1 MIQRLYIRNYA
12 IIDEVD
18 ISFSKQLNIITGE
31 TGAGKSIILGA
42 LGLIMG
48 NRAETRVLKNQ
59 GKKCIIEAYFDILHY
74 DLKEFFEV
82 NDLDYDT
89 ELTIRREITPSGKS
103 RAFVN
108 DSPVK
113 LGILRNLSARLLD
126 LHQQF
131 DTLDIHSEDFQ
142 LQMIDAIARNKA
154 PLDIY
159 KELFKTYRKNKQ
171 ELNRLIE
178 EHQKSTQEMDF
189 VEFQLEE
196 LATADFEENE
206 QESLE
211 EELNI
216 LTNAEG
222 IKVALSKSFQIISED
237 ELAVIGQ
244 LQELSNEISNVA
256 KFHPKLQK
264 LLERYDGL
272 VLELQDVAE
281 EFESIAEDTEYDEER
296 IQAVGERL
304 DLLYRLQKKH
314 FVNSIA
320 ELLQIQA
327 NLQAKID
334 NYSNSTDA
342 MEKLEI
348 IIDKQEKE
356 LRKQAKV
363 LSKSRQDVIPFFEE
377 EIHKMLAQLNMK
389 HAVLKIEL
397 TTSEELTSTGTD
409 LIAFLFAANKGSRLN
424 YIRNVASGGE
434 MSRLALC
441 TKSLVADAITLP
453 TLIFDEIDTGVS
465 GDVALK
471 MGHILRDL
479 ANRHQVISIT
489 HTPQIAARANHH
501 YLVYKYVENDTT
513 ISTVKL
519 LEKKERINELAV
531 MLSGNPPSKS
541 ALDNARELIKL

>member
-1 MIQRLYIRNYA
+1 
-12 IIDEVD
+12 
-18 ISFSKQLNIITGE
+18 
-31 TGAGKSIILGA
+31 
-42 LGLIMG
+42 MG
-48 NRAETRVLKNQ
+48 NRAETRVLKNDN
-59 GKKCIIEAYFDILHY
+59 KKCIIEAHFDILHY
-74 DLKEFFEV
+74 ELRDFFSE

-103 RAFVN
+103 RAFIN
-108 DSPVK
+108 DSPSK
-113 LGILRNLSARLLD
+113 LGILKKLSARLLD

-142 LQMIDAIARNKA
+142 LQMIDAIARNKEN
-154 PLDIY
+154 LEIY
-159 KELFKTYRKNKQ
+159 KILFKSYQKNQ
-171 ELNRLIE
+171 RELNQLIE
-178 EHQKSTQEMDF
+178 THQKNMQEMDF
-189 VEFQLEE
+189 IEFQLNE
-196 LATADFEENE
+196 LASADFQKNE

-216 LTNAEG
+216 LNNAEG
-222 IKVALSKSFQIISED
+222 IKVTLNKSFQIISED
-237 ELAVIGQ
+237 ELAIVGQ

-264 LLERYDGL
+264 ALERYDGL
-272 VLELQDVAE
+272 VIELQDVSE
-281 EFESIAEDTEYDEER
+281 EFGQIAEDTEYDEAR
-296 IQAVGERL
+296 IQEVNERL

-314 FVNSIA
+314 FVNSID
-320 ELLQIQA
+320 ELLGIQT
-327 NLQAKID
+327 NLQEKVD
-334 NYSNSTDA
+334 NFSNSTEA

-348 IIDKQEKE
+348 VINKQEKE
-356 LRKQAKV
+356 LQEQAKI
-363 LSKSRQDVIPFFEE
+363 LSQSRQNVIPFFEE
-377 EIHKMLAQLNMK
+377 EIHKMLTQLNMK
-389 HAVLKIEL
+389 HAQLKIEMSP
-397 TTSEELTSTGTD
+397 SEELTSTGTD
-409 LIAFLFAANKGSRLN
+409 LIAFLFAANKGSRLD

-489 HTPQIAARANHH
+489 HTPQIASKANNH
-501 YLVYKYVENDTT
+501 YLVYKYVEGETT
-513 ISTVKL
+513 TSTVKL
-519 LEKKERINELAV
+519 LEKKERIHEIAV

-541 ALDNARELIKL
+541 ALSNAKELIKL

>member
-48 NRAETRVLKNQ
+48 NRAETRILKNQ
-59 GKKCIIEAYFDILHY
+59 EKKCIIEGRFDIQHY
-74 DLKEFFEV
+74 DLKDFFEHY
-82 NDLDYDT
+82 DLDYDIL
-89 ELTIRREITPSGKS
+89 LTIRREITPSGKS

-113 LGILRNLSARLLD
+113 LGILRKLTAQLLD

-131 DTLDIHSEDFQ
+131 DSLDINSEGFQ
-142 LQMIDAIARNKA
+142 LEMIDAIAQNKDQ
-154 PLDIY
+154 LVTY
-159 KELFKTYRKNKQ
+159 KKLFKAYRKNQKELEQLIDLYQKQ
-171 ELNRLIE
+171 
-178 EHQKSTQEMDF
+178 TQEMDF
-189 VEFQLEE
+189 IEFQLDE
-196 LATADFEENE
+196 LVTANFEPDE
-206 QESLE
+206 QKSLE
-211 EELNI
+211 DELSV

-222 IKVALSKSFQIISED
+222 IKVALGKAFQVICED
-237 ELAVIGQ
+237 EMAVIGQ
-244 LQELSNEISNVA
+244 LQELSNEIANVA

-264 LLERYDGL
+264 YLERYESI
-272 VLELQDVAE
+272 VIELQDIGE
-281 EFESIAEDTEYDEER
+281 EFGSIAEDTEYNEER
-296 IQAVGERL
+296 IQELSERL

-314 FVNSIA
+314 FVNSIE
-320 ELLQIQA
+320 ELLQIQET
-327 NLQAKID
+327 LQTKVD
-334 NYSNSTDA
+334 GFSNST
-342 MEKLEI
+342 EKIEYLELL
-348 IIDKQEKE
+348 IDNQENE
-356 LRKQAKV
+356 LQELANA
-363 LSKSRQDVIPFFEE
+363 LSQSRQAVVPFFEE

-389 HAVLKIEL
+389 HAQLKIEL
-397 TTSEELTSTGTD
+397 KSSEELTATGTD
-409 LIAFLFAANKGSRLN
+409 LIAFLFAANKGSRLDN
-424 YIRNVASGGE
+424 IRNVASGGE
-434 MSRLALC
+434 ISRLALC

-471 MGHILRDL
+471 MGHILREL

-501 YLVYKYVENDTT
+501 FLVYKFIDKDTT
-513 ISTVKL
+513 ISSVKL
-519 LEKKERINELAV
+519 LEEKERVNEIAV

-541 ALDNARELIKL
+541 ALDNAKELLKL

>member
-59 GKKCIIEAYFDILHY
+59 RKKCIIEAYFDILHY

-82 NDLDYDT
+82 NDLDYDA

-113 LGILRNLSARLLD
+113 LSILRNLSARLLD

-131 DTLDIHSEDFQ
+131 DTLDIHSENFQ
-142 LQMIDAIARNKA
+142 LEMIDAIARNKKL
-154 PLDIY
+154 LDIY
-159 KELFKTYRKNKQ
+159 KNLFKAYRKNKQ
-171 ELNRLIE
+171 ELNRLIK
-178 EHQKSTQEMDF
+178 EHQKNTKEIDF
-189 VEFQLEE
+189 IAFQLEE
-196 LATADFEENE
+196 LETADFEKDE

-211 EELNI
+211 EEFNI

-222 IKVALSKSFQIISED
+222 IKLALSKSFQIISED
-237 ELAVIGQ
+237 ELAIIGQ
-244 LQELSNEISNVA
+244 LQELSNEIADFA

-264 LLERYDGL
+264 VLERYDGL
-272 VLELQDVAE
+272 VLDLQDIVE
-281 EFESIAEDTEYDEER
+281 EFENIAEDTEYDEER
-296 IQAVGERL
+296 IQAVSERL

-314 FVNSIA
+314 FVNSVA

-363 LSKSRQDVIPFFEE
+363 LSKSRQDVVPFFEE

-389 HAVLKIEL
+389 YAVLKIEL

-409 LIAFLFAANKGSRLN
+409 LIAFLFAANKGSRLD

>member
-82 NDLDYDT
+82 NDLDYDA

-113 LGILRNLSARLLD
+113 LGVLRNLSARLLD

-131 DTLDIHSEDFQ
+131 DTLDIHSENFQ
-142 LQMIDAIARNKA
+142 LEMIDAIARNKK

-159 KELFKTYRKNKQ
+159 KNLFKAYRKNKQ
-171 ELNRLIE
+171 ELNRLIK
-178 EHQKSTQEMDF
+178 EHQTNTKEIDF
-189 VEFQLEE
+189 VAFQLEE
-196 LATADFEENE
+196 LETADFEEDE

-211 EELNI
+211 EEFNI

-222 IKVALSKSFQIISED
+222 IKLTLSKSFQIISED
-237 ELAVIGQ
+237 ELAIIGQ
-244 LQELSNEISNVA
+244 LRELSNEIADFA

-264 LLERYDGL
+264 VLERYDGL
-272 VLELQDVAE
+272 VLDLQDIVE
-281 EFESIAEDTEYDEER
+281 EFENIAEDTEYDEEQ

-314 FVNSIA
+314 FVNSIT

>member
-18 ISFSKQLNIITGE
+18 INFSKQLNIITGE

-59 GKKCIIEAYFDILHY
+59 GKKCIIEAHFDILHY
-74 DLKEFFEV
+74 ELNVFFEE

-113 LGILRNLSARLLD
+113 LGILRKLTARLLD

-142 LQMIDAIARNKA
+142 LAMIDAIARNKKN
-154 PLDIY
+154 LESY
-159 KELFKTYRKNKQ
+159 KTLFKAYRKNKQ

-178 EHQKSTQEMDF
+178 EHQKNTQEMDF
-189 VEFQLEE
+189 IEFQLDE
-196 LATADFEENE
+196 LSTADFQKEE

-237 ELAVIGQ
+237 ELAIVGQ

-264 LLERYDGL
+264 ALERYDGL
-272 VLELQDVAE
+272 VIELQDVAE
-281 EFESIAEDTEYDEER
+281 EFENIAEDTEYDEER
-296 IQAVGERL
+296 IQEVNERL

-314 FVNSIA
+314 FVNSIE

-327 NLQAKID
+327 DLQTKVD
-334 NYSNSTDA
+334 NYSNSTDV
-342 MEKLEI
+342 MEKLETV
-348 IIDKQEKE
+348 IDQQEKE
-356 LRKQAKV
+356 LREQAEI
-363 LSKSRQDVIPFFEE
+363 LSKSRQNVIPFFEE

-389 HAVLKIEL
+389 HAILKIEL

-409 LIAFLFAANKGSRLN
+409 LIAFLFAANKGSRLD

-479 ANRHQVISIT
+479 ANRHQVLSIT

-519 LEKKERINELAV
+519 LDKKERINELAV

-541 ALDNARELIKL
+541 ALNNAKELIKL

>member
-82 NDLDYDT
+82 NDLDYDA

-113 LGILRNLSARLLD
+113 LGVLRNLSARLLD

-131 DTLDIHSEDFQ
+131 DTLDIHSENFQ
-142 LQMIDAIARNKA
+142 LEMIDAIARNKK

-159 KELFKTYRKNKQ
+159 KNLFKAYRKNKQ
-171 ELNRLIE
+171 ELNRLIK
-178 EHQKSTQEMDF
+178 EHQTNTKEIDF
-189 VEFQLEE
+189 VAFQLEE
-196 LATADFEENE
+196 LETADFEEDE

-211 EELNI
+211 EEFNI

-222 IKVALSKSFQIISED
+222 IKLTLSKSFQIISED
-237 ELAVIGQ
+237 ELAIIGQ
-244 LQELSNEISNVA
+244 LRELSNEIADFA

-264 LLERYDGL
+264 VLERYDGL
-272 VLELQDVAE
+272 VLDLQDIVE
-281 EFESIAEDTEYDEER
+281 EFENIAEDTEYDEER
-296 IQAVGERL
+296 IQAVSERL

>member
-82 NDLDYDT
+82 NDLDYDA

-113 LGILRNLSARLLD
+113 LGVLRNLSARLLD

-131 DTLDIHSEDFQ
+131 DTLDIHSENFQ
-142 LQMIDAIARNKA
+142 LEMIDAIARNKK

-159 KELFKTYRKNKQ
+159 KNLFKAYRKNKQ
-171 ELNRLIE
+171 ELNRLIK
-178 EHQKSTQEMDF
+178 EHQTNTKEIDF
-189 VEFQLEE
+189 VAFQLEE
-196 LATADFEENE
+196 LETADFEEDE

-211 EELNI
+211 EEFNI

-222 IKVALSKSFQIISED
+222 IKLTLSKSFQIISED
-237 ELAVIGQ
+237 ELAIIGQ
-244 LQELSNEISNVA
+244 LRELSNEIADFA

-264 LLERYDGL
+264 VLERYDGL
-272 VLELQDVAE
+272 VLDLQDIVE
-281 EFESIAEDTEYDEER
+281 EFENIAEDTEYDEER
-296 IQAVGERL
+296 IQAVSERL

-314 FVNSIA
+314 FVNSIT

>member
-18 ISFSKQLNIITGE
+18 INFSQQLNIITGE

-59 GKKCIIEAYFDILHY
+59 DKKCIIEAHFDILHY
-74 DLKEFFEV
+74 ELRRFFEA

-113 LGILRNLSARLLD
+113 LGVLRNLSARLLD

-264 LLERYDGL
+264 VLERYDGL

-296 IQAVGERL
+296 IQEVNERL

-314 FVNSIA
+314 FVNSIE
-320 ELLQIQA
+320 ELLAIQA
-327 NLQAKID
+327 GLQEKVD
-334 NYSNSTDA
+334 NYSNSTEV

-356 LRKQAKV
+356 LREQAEI
-363 LSKSRQDVIPFFEE
+363 LSQSRQNVIPFFEE

-409 LIAFLFAANKGSRLN
+409 LVAFLFAANKGSRLD

-519 LEKKERINELAV
+519 LEKKERINEIAV

-541 ALDNARELIKL
+541 ALSNAKELIKL

>member
-82 NDLDYDT
+82 NDLDYDA

-113 LGILRNLSARLLD
+113 LGVLRNLSARLLD

-131 DTLDIHSEDFQ
+131 DTLDIHSENFQ
-142 LQMIDAIARNKA
+142 LEMIDAIARNKK

-159 KELFKTYRKNKQ
+159 KNLFKAYRKNKQ
-171 ELNRLIE
+171 ELNRLIK
-178 EHQKSTQEMDF
+178 EHQTNTKEIDF
-189 VEFQLEE
+189 VAFQLEE
-196 LATADFEENE
+196 LETADFEEDE

-211 EELNI
+211 EEFNI

-222 IKVALSKSFQIISED
+222 IKLTLSKSFQIISED
-237 ELAVIGQ
+237 ELAIIGQ
-244 LQELSNEISNVA
+244 LRELSNEIADFA

-264 LLERYDGL
+264 VLERYDGL
-272 VLELQDVAE
+272 VLDLQDIVE
-281 EFESIAEDTEYDEER
+281 EFENIAEDTEYDEER

>member
-59 GKKCIIEAYFDILHY
+59 DKKCIIEAHFDILHY
-74 DLKEFFEV
+74 ELRRFFEA

-131 DTLDIHSEDFQ
+131 DTLDIHSENFQ
-142 LQMIDAIARNKA
+142 LEMIDAIARNKK

-159 KELFKTYRKNKQ
+159 KNLFKAYRKNKQ
-171 ELNRLIE
+171 ELNRLIK
-178 EHQKSTQEMDF
+178 EHQTNTKEIDF
-189 VEFQLEE
+189 VAFQLEE
-196 LATADFEENE
+196 LATADFEEDE

-211 EELNI
+211 EEFNI

-222 IKVALSKSFQIISED
+222 IKLTLSKSFQIISED
-237 ELAVIGQ
+237 ELAIIGQ
-244 LQELSNEISNVA
+244 LRKLSNEIADFA

-264 LLERYDGL
+264 VLERYDGL
-272 VLELQDVAE
+272 VLDLQDIVE
-281 EFESIAEDTEYDEER
+281 EFENIAEDTEYDEER